1 MTNKRMALAIG
12 AAFLVSQILAIG
24 VHGFLL
30 AADYAP
36 FYGTLLRPMDQA
48 SWQVLFLP
56 ISHLAFVAPLVWIFS
71 RLGLEGSTG
80 ARGVKLGVLGW
91 LIGQVPLWLLWHAEQ
106 PWPDFLVVKQLG
118 YELVSSI
125 VIGVTIA
132 TVSGRAQQRPAPAL
146 PAAT

>member
-1 MTNKRMALAIG
+1 MTNTRMALAIG
-12 AAFLVSQILAIG
+12 AAFLVSQILAIA

-30 AADYAP
+30 ATDYAP

-71 RLGLEGSTG
+71 RLHLEGSTG
-80 ARGVKLGVLGW
+80 VQGVKLGILGW

-125 VIGVTIA
+125 VIGLTIA
-132 TVSGRAQQRPAPAL
+132 AVSGQAQRRPAPAL
-146 PAAT
+146 QAAP